1 MSVEM
6 SGSYEDGL
14 KVELVHGPSGAVIRT
29 AAPVDNQGDGSS
41 FSPTDLVA
49 AGLAACV
56 ITTMAIV
63 AERDGIPF
71 GGASFTLE
79 KHMKSDPRRIG
90 AIPIRIQMPAGLT
103 PDQRKKLENTAH
115 TCPVH
120 RSLAPDV
127 EKPVE
132 FIYPD

>member
-1 MSVEM
+1 MSVSI
-6 SGSYEDGL
+6 SGTYVGGL
-14 KVELVHGPSGAVIRT
+14 KMEVSHDSSGYVLKT
-29 AAPVDNQGDGSS
+29 AAPVDNKGDGSS
-41 FSPTDLVA
+41 FSPTDLVS
-49 AGLAACV
+49 AGLASCMV
-56 ITTMAIV
+56 TTMAIV

-71 GGASFTLE
+71 EGASFTLE

-90 AIPIRIQMPAGLT
+90 AIPIRIRMPGGLT
-103 PDQRKKLENTAH
+103 ADQRKKLENTAH